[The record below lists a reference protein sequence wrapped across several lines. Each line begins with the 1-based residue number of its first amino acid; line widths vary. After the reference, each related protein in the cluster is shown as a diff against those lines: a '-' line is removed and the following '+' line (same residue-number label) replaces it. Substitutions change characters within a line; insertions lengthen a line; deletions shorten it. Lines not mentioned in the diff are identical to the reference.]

1 MSENL
6 TVEAIEKAVKK
17 LDDFKSVQAPV
28 ETGEWKPM
36 FEFAE
41 DGEIPKEIWIPNRK
55 ERRLMKKYGNK
66 AEKAAAK
73 FYQSAIDSAKGFVNT
88 PNYKNEIYKALYEK
102 VKTRNE
108 ELDKEIEKN
117 GISAVE
123 GN

>member
-6 TVEAIEKAVKK
+6 TAEVKK
-17 LDDFKSVQAPV
+17 PDDSKSVQVPV
-28 ETGEWKPM
+28 ETSEWKPM

-66 AEKAAAK
+66 AEKATAK

-117 GISAVE
+117 GISVVE